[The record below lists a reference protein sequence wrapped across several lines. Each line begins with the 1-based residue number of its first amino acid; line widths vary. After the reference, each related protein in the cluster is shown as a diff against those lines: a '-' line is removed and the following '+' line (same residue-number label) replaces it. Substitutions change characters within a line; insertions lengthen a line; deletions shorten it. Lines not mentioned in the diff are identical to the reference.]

1 MGRIMDNHR
10 ATADLK
16 IGARG
21 ELRGAKRCCPFSS
34 TIVPQ
39 RGVDANLLDALVATL
54 GADNVLTGAAVEAR
68 ATSWI
73 DPSPLQSLATVRPRT
88 TAEVAA
94 VLSLCHAAC
103 QPVVTHGGS
112 TNLVNATRTTPGDL
126 VLSLERMAAVIEVDA
141 TNQTMT
147 VQAGAPLQR
156 VQEAAAAHK
165 LFFPL
170 DLAARG
176 SATIGGCVAMNAGGV
191 RVLRYGMMR
200 ELVLG
205 LEAVLADGTVLT
217 SLNAMLKNNA
227 GYDLKQ
233 LFIGS
238 EGTLGVVT
246 QAVLR
251 LFPAPRT
258 YITALL
264 AMADFAQATALLPL
278 LQRDLG
284 GALASFEVMWNDYYR
299 LTTTPPA
306 PTRPPLAQDHAYYVL
321 IEALGGSERLDQQRF
336 ETALDHAAHEGLFD
350 DAVIARSAQ
359 QRAELWRIREDSEQI
374 ERQHHLTFGYDVSLP
389 IGAMEEYVEDVR
401 AAIELHFADQ
411 ARCWVYGHL
420 GDGNLHINVW
430 APQLQPENAER
441 VAQIVYRPLAAVGGS
456 ISAEHGVGLDKK
468 AHLPLCRTAQEIELM
483 RLLKRTLDPHD
494 ILNPGK
500 IFDLEA
506 SVA

>member
-1 MGRIMDNHR
+1 MD
-10 ATADLK
+10 TLIDQL
-16 IGARG
+16 I
-21 ELRGAKRCCPFSS
+21 
-34 TIVPQ
+34 
-39 RGVDANLLDALVATL
+39 ALL
-54 GADNVLTGAAVEAR
+54 GADSVLTGDAMHTR

-73 DPSPLQSLATVRPRT
+73 DPSPLAAQAIARPRT
-88 TAEVAA
+88 TAAVAA
-94 VLSLCHAAC
+94 VLRLCHTRR
-103 QPVVTHGGS
+103 QPVVTHGGN
-112 TNLVNATRTTPGDL
+112 TNLVEATRTTPHDL
-126 VLSLERMAAVIEVDA
+126 VLSLERMTDIVAVDVA
-141 TNQTMT
+141 NQTMT

-156 VQEAAAAHK
+156 VQERAAAHG

-176 SATIGGCVAMNAGGV
+176 SATVGGCIAMNAGGV

-200 ELVLG
+200 DLVLG

-238 EGTLGVVT
+238 EGTLGIVT

-258 YITALL
+258 QSTALL
-264 AMADFAQATALLPL
+264 AMDDFAQVTALLPL
-278 LQRDLG
+278 LQRDLS

-306 PTRPPLAQDHAYYVL
+306 PSKAPLAQTHNFYVL
-321 IEALGGSERLDQQRF
+321 VEALGGSDQHDQTRF
-336 ETALDHAAHEGLFD
+336 EAALDHAANNGLFD
-350 DAVIARSAQ
+350 DAVIARTAQ
-359 QRAELWRIREDSEQI
+359 QRGELWRVREDSEQI

-389 IGAMEEYVEDVR
+389 VSAMAEYVEAVR
-401 AAIELHFADQ
+401 SGIELLFGEQ
-411 ARCWVYGHL
+411 ARSWVYGHL

-430 APQLQPENAER
+430 APTLQRDDAGR
-441 VAQIVYRPLAAVGGS
+441 VAQIVYRPLAAIGGS
-456 ISAEHGVGLDKK
+456 ISAEHGIGLEKK
-468 AHLPLCRTAQEIELM
+468 AYLSLCRTPQEIETM
-483 RLLKRTLDPHD
+483 RRLKRALDPHQ

-500 IFDLEA
+500 VFDLEVRDPA
-506 SVA
+506 

>member
-1 MGRIMDNHR
+1 MSNH
-10 ATADLK
+10 D
-16 IGARG
+16 
-21 ELRGAKRCCPFSS
+21 AK
-34 TIVPQ
+34 TM
-39 RGVDANLLDALVATL
+39 LLDALVAAL
-54 GADNVLTGAAVEAR
+54 GADGVLTGAAVQER

-73 DPSPLQSLATVRPRT
+73 DSTPLQALAIVRPCTTTEVATVLHLCL
-88 TAEVAA
+88 AA
-94 VLSLCHAAC
+94 R
-103 QPVVTHGGS
+103 QPVVTFGGG
-112 TNLVNATRTTPGDL
+112 TNLVSATRTTLQDL
-126 VLSLERMAAVIEVDA
+126 VLSLERMSAVVEVDA
-141 TNQTMT
+141 VNQTMT

-156 VQEAAAAHK
+156 VQEEAAAHG

-176 SATIGGCVAMNAGGV
+176 SATIGGCIAMNAGGV

-200 ELVLG
+200 DLVLG
-205 LEAVLADGTVLT
+205 LEAVLVDGTVLT

-238 EGTLGVVT
+238 EGTLGVIT

-258 YITALL
+258 HITTLL
-264 AMADFAQATALLPL
+264 AMDEFAQVTALLPL

-306 PTRPPLAQDHAYYVL
+306 LGKLPLAQEYAYYVL
-321 IEALGGSERLDQQRF
+321 VEALGGSERHDRQRF
-336 ETALDHAAHEGLFD
+336 EAALDHAAHEGLFD
-350 DAVIARSAQ
+350 NAVIARTAQ
-359 QRAELWRIREDSEQI
+359 QRADLWRIRENSEQI

-401 AAIELHFADQ
+401 SGVELYFGEQ

-430 APQLQPENAER
+430 APQLQPEDADR
-441 VAQIVYRPLAAVGGS
+441 VAQIVYRPLAALGGS
-456 ISAEHGVGLDKK
+456 ISAEHGIGLDKK
-468 AHLPLCRTAQEIELM
+468 AYLSLCRTPQEIATM
-483 RLLKRTLDPHD
+483 RLLKRTFDPPN

-500 IFDLEA
+500 IFDLETSA
-506 SVA
+506 AA

>member
-1 MGRIMDNHR
+1 MNDPKTM
-10 ATADLK
+10 
-16 IGARG
+16 
-21 ELRGAKRCCPFSS
+21 
-34 TIVPQ
+34 
-39 RGVDANLLDALVATL
+39 LLDELVAAL
-54 GADNVLTGAAVEAR
+54 GADAVLTGAAVQER

-73 DPSPLQSLATVRPRT
+73 DPTPLQALAIVRPRT
-88 TAEVAA
+88 TAEVAT
-94 VLSLCHAAC
+94 VLRLCHAAR
-103 QPVVTHGGS
+103 QPVVAYGGG
-112 TNLVNATRTTPGDL
+112 TNLVSATRTTLQDL
-126 VLSLERMAAVIEVDA
+126 ALSLERMAAVVEVDVA
-141 TNQTMT
+141 SQTMI

-156 VQEAAAAHK
+156 VQEAATGHG

-176 SATIGGCVAMNAGGV
+176 SATIGGCIAMNAGGV

-205 LEAVLADGTVLT
+205 LETVLADGTVL
-217 SLNAMLKNNA
+217 SSRNAMLKNNA

-258 YITALL
+258 HIAALL
-264 AMADFAQATALLPL
+264 AMNEFAQVTALLPL

-306 PTRPPLAQDHAYYVL
+306 PGKPPLAQEYAYYVL
-321 IEALGGSERLDQQRF
+321 VEALGGSEHYDRQRF
-336 ETALDHAAHEGLFD
+336 EAALDHAAHEGLFD
-350 DAVIARSAQ
+350 DAVIAHTAQ
-359 QRAELWRIREDSEQI
+359 QRADLWRIREDSEQI

-389 IGAMEEYVEDVR
+389 IGEMEEYVEDVR
-401 AAIELHFADQ
+401 SGVELHFGEQ

-430 APQLQPENAER
+430 APQLQPEDADR
-441 VAQIVYRPLAAVGGS
+441 MAQIVYRPLAALGGS
-456 ISAEHGVGLDKK
+456 ISAEHGIGLDKK
-468 AHLPLCRTAQEIELM
+468 AYLSLCRTPQEIATM
-483 RLLKRTLDPHD
+483 RLLKRALDPHN

-500 IFDLEA
+500 IFDLETSA
-506 SVA
+506 A

>member
-1 MGRIMDNHR
+1 MIIN
-10 ATADLK
+10 
-16 IGARG
+16 
-21 ELRGAKRCCPFSS
+21 ELLA
-34 TIVPQ
+34 
-39 RGVDANLLDALVATL
+39 LLDA
-54 GADNVLTGAAVEAR
+54 DSVLTGAAVLER

-73 DPSPLQSLATVRPRT
+73 DPASLQALALVRPRT

-94 VLSLCHAAC
+94 VLRLCHAAQ
-103 QPVVTHGGS
+103 QPVVAYGGG
-112 TNLVNATRTTPGDL
+112 TNLVDATHTTPHDL
-126 VLSLERMAAVIEVDA
+126 VLSLERIAGVVAVDA
-141 TNQTMT
+141 QNQTLT

-156 VQEAAAAHK
+156 VQEAAAARD

-176 SATIGGCVAMNAGGV
+176 SATVGGCIAMNAGGV

-200 ELVLG
+200 DLVLG
-205 LEAVLADGTVLT
+205 LEVVLADGTVLT
-217 SLNAMLKNNA
+217 ALNAMLKNNA

-258 YITALL
+258 HATALL
-264 AMADFAQATALLPL
+264 AMDEFPQVAALLPV

-284 GALASFEVMWNDYYR
+284 GALATFEVMWSDYYR

-306 PTRPPLAQDHAYYVL
+306 PSKPPLAQGYGFYVL
-321 IEALGGSERLDQQRF
+321 VEALGGSERHDQQRF
-336 ETALDHAAHEGLFD
+336 ETALDHAASDGLFD
-350 DAVIARSAQ
+350 DAVIAHTGQ
-359 QRAELWRIREDSEQI
+359 QRADLWRIREDSEQI

-401 AAIELHFADQ
+401 AGVELHFGAAAQ
-411 ARCWVYGHL
+411 CWVYGHL

-430 APQLQPENAER
+430 APQLRPQDADR
-441 VAQIVYRPLAAVGGS
+441 VAQIVYAPLRYSNGS
-456 ISAEHGVGLDKK
+456 ISAEHGIGLEKK
-468 AHLPLCRTAQEIELM
+468 AYLSLSRTPAEIATM
-483 RLLKRTLDPHD
+483 RRLKATLDPHN

-500 IFDLEA
+500 VFDLEEA
-506 SVA
+506 NCT

>member
-1 MGRIMDNHR
+1 MD
-10 ATADLK
+10 TLVEK
-16 IGARG
+16 
-21 ELRGAKRCCPFSS
+21 
-34 TIVPQ
+34 
-39 RGVDANLLDALVATL
+39 LLALL
-54 GADNVLTGAAVEAR
+54 GADGVLTGAAVLER

-73 DPSPLQSLATVRPRT
+73 DPAPLQARVLVRPRT

-94 VLSLCHAAC
+94 VLRLCHAAR
-103 QPVVTHGGS
+103 QPIVVYGGG
-112 TNLVNATRTTPGDL
+112 TNLVHATHTTPRDL
-126 VLSLERMAAVIEVDA
+126 VLSLERMAGVVAVDVQ
-141 TNQTMT
+141 NQTLT

-156 VQEAAAAHK
+156 VQEAAAACD

-176 SATIGGCVAMNAGGV
+176 SATVGGCIAMNAGGV

-217 SLNAMLKNNA
+217 ALNAMLKNNA

-258 YITALL
+258 HATALL
-264 AMADFAQATALLPL
+264 AMDEFAQVAALLPL

-284 GALASFEVMWNDYYR
+284 GALASFEVMWHDYYR

-306 PTRPPLAQDHAYYVL
+306 PSKPPLAQEYGFYVL
-321 IEALGGSERLDQQRF
+321 VDALGGSERHDQQRF
-336 ETALDHAAHEGLFD
+336 EAALDHAAHDGLFD
-350 DAVIARSAQ
+350 DAVIARTGP

-389 IGAMEEYVEDVR
+389 IDAMEEYVADVR
-401 AAIELHFADQ
+401 AGVERCFGAAAQ
-411 ARCWVYGHL
+411 CWVYGHL
-420 GDGNLHINVW
+420 GDGNLHINAW
-430 APQLQPENAER
+430 APQLQPQDADR
-441 VAQIVYRPLAAVGGS
+441 VAAIVYAPLRAAHGS
-456 ISAEHGVGLDKK
+456 ISAEHGIGLEKK
-468 AHLPLCRTAQEIELM
+468 AFLSLSRTRAEIATM
-483 RLLKRTLDPHD
+483 RRLKTAFDPHT

-500 IFDLEA
+500 VFDLEEA
-506 SVA
+506 SRV

>member
-1 MGRIMDNHR
+1 MN
-10 ATADLK
+10 
-16 IGARG
+16 
-21 ELRGAKRCCPFSS
+21 
-34 TIVPQ
+34 
-39 RGVDANLLDALVATL
+39 ATL
-54 GADNVLTGAAVEAR
+54 EQLTTLLGPEQVLTGTAVRAR

-73 DPSPLQSLATVRPRT
+73 DPAPLDALALVRPRT
-88 TAEVAA
+88 TDEAAA
-94 VLSLCHAAC
+94 VLRLCHAAR
-103 QPVVTHGGS
+103 QPVVVHGGG
-112 TNLVNATRTTPGDL
+112 TNLVHATHTTPHDL
-126 VLSLERMAAVIEVDA
+126 VLSLERMAGVVAIDA
-141 TNQTMT
+141 QNQTLT

-156 VQEAAAAHK
+156 VQEAAAARD

-176 SATIGGCVAMNAGGV
+176 SATVGGCIAMNAGGV

-258 YITALL
+258 HATALL
-264 AMADFAQATALLPL
+264 AMDEFSQVAALLPL

-306 PTRPPLAQDHAYYVL
+306 PSKPPLSQGYVYYVL
-321 IEALGGSERLDQQRF
+321 VEALGGSERHDQQRF
-336 ETALDHAAHEGLFD
+336 EAALDQAANAGLLA
-350 DAVIARSAQ
+350 DAVIARTAQ
-359 QRAELWRIREDSEQI
+359 QRAALWRIREDSEQI
-374 ERQHHLTFGYDVSLP
+374 ERQHALTVGYDVSLP
-389 IGAMEEYVEDVR
+389 IGAMEEYVAQVR
-401 AAIELHFADQ
+401 AGIKLHFGEEAQ
-411 ARCWVYGHL
+411 CWVYGHL
-420 GDGNLHINVW
+420 GDGNLHLNVW
-430 APQLQPENAER
+430 APQLQPQDAGR
-441 VAQIVYRPLAAVGGS
+441 VAALVYAPLRLAGGS
-456 ISAEHGVGLDKK
+456 ISAEHGIGLEKK
-468 AHLPLCRTAQEIELM
+468 AYLAFCRTPAEIATM
-483 RLLKRTLDPHD
+483 RRLKRAFDPHA
-494 ILNPGK
+494 ILNRGK
-500 IFDLEA
+500 VFDLEETELP
-506 SVA
+506 

>member
-1 MGRIMDNHR
+1 MIVD
-10 ATADLK
+10 
-16 IGARG
+16 
-21 ELRGAKRCCPFSS
+21 ELR
-34 TIVPQ
+34 
-39 RGVDANLLDALVATL
+39 ALL
-54 GADNVLTGAAVEAR
+54 GADDVLSGDDLRAR
-68 ATSWI
+68 PTSWS
-73 DPSPLQSLATVRPRT
+73 DPAPLQALALVRPRT
-88 TAEVAA
+88 TAAVAA
-94 VLSLCHAAC
+94 VLRLCHAAR
-103 QPVVTHGGS
+103 QPVVVYGGG
-112 TNLVNATRTTPGDL
+112 TNLVQATHTTARDL
-126 VLSLERMAAVIEVDA
+126 LLSLERMADVVAVDA
-141 TNQTMT
+141 QNQTMT

-156 VQEAAAAHK
+156 VQEAAATHG

-176 SATIGGCVAMNAGGV
+176 SATIGGCIAMNAGGV

-205 LEAVLADGTVLT
+205 LEAVLAEGEVLT

-258 YITALL
+258 QSTALL
-264 AMADFAQATALLPL
+264 AMHEFTQVVALLPL

-284 GALASFEVMWNDYYR
+284 GALASFEVMWNEYYR

-306 PTRPPLAQDHAYYVL
+306 LSRPPLGQEYAYYVL
-321 IEALGGSERLDQQRF
+321 VEALGGNERLDAARF
-336 ETALDHAAHEGLFD
+336 DAALEHAAQEALFD
-350 DAVIARSAQ
+350 DAVIARTSQ
-359 QRAELWRIREDSEQI
+359 QRADLWRIREDSEQI

-389 IGAMEEYVEDVR
+389 IGAMEEYVADVR
-401 AAIELHFADQ
+401 SGVELHWGAEAQ
-411 ARCWVYGHL
+411 CWVYGHL

-430 APQLQPENAER
+430 APQLQPQDADR
-441 VAQIVYRPLAAVGGS
+441 MAAIVYGALRFANGS
-456 ISAEHGVGLDKK
+456 ISAEHGIGLEKK
-468 AHLPLCRTAQEIELM
+468 AFLSLSRTPVEIATM
-483 RLLKRTLDPHD
+483 RRLKAALDPHN

-500 IFDLEA
+500 IFDWEETNCI
-506 SVA
+506 

>member
-1 MGRIMDNHR
+1 MV
-10 ATADLK
+10 ADLRTLL
-16 IGARG
+16 GADSVLTG
-21 ELRGAKRCCPFSS
+21 DALRARARSWSDP
-34 TIVPQ
+34 TP
-39 RGVDANLLDALVATL
+39 LDALAL
-54 GADNVLTGAAVEAR
+54 
-68 ATSWI
+68 
-73 DPSPLQSLATVRPRT
+73 VRPRT

-94 VLSLCHAAC
+94 VLRLCHAAR
-103 QPVVTHGGS
+103 QPVVVHGGG
-112 TNLVNATRTTPGDL
+112 TNLVLATQVTTHDL
-126 VLSLERMAAVIEVDA
+126 VLSLERMADVVAIDVQ
-141 TNQTMT
+141 NQTLT

-156 VQEAAAAHK
+156 VQEAAAAHG

-176 SATIGGCVAMNAGGV
+176 SATIGGCIAMNAGGV

-205 LEAVLADGTVLT
+205 LETVLADGAVLT
-217 SLNAMLKNNA
+217 ALNAMLKNNT

-258 YITALL
+258 YATALL
-264 AMADFAQATALLPL
+264 AMDEFTQVTALLPL

-284 GALASFEVMWNDYYR
+284 GALTSFEVMWNDYYR

-306 PTRPPLAQDHAYYVL
+306 LGKPPLPQEYAYYVL
-321 IEALGGSERLDQQRF
+321 VEALGGNERLDQARF
-336 ETALDHAAHEGLFD
+336 DAALDHAAHEDLFA
-350 DAVIARSAQ
+350 DAVVARTSQ

-389 IGAMEEYVEDVR
+389 IGAMAQYVKDVR
-401 AAIELHFADQ
+401 AGVTSHFGAE
-411 ARCWVYGHL
+411 AHCWVYGHL

-430 APQLQPENAER
+430 APQLQPQDAER
-441 VAQIVYRPLAAVGGS
+441 IDAVVYTPLEYAHGS
-456 ISAEHGVGLDKK
+456 ISAEHGIGLAKK
-468 AHLPLCRTAQEIELM
+468 AFLSHSRTPAEIATM
-483 RLLKRTLDPHD
+483 RRLKAALDPHN

-500 IFDLEA
+500 IFDLEETNPT
-506 SVA
+506 

>member
-1 MGRIMDNHR
+1 MIID
-10 ATADLK
+10 
-16 IGARG
+16 
-21 ELRGAKRCCPFSS
+21 ELR
-34 TIVPQ
+34 
-39 RGVDANLLDALVATL
+39 ALL
-54 GADNVLTGAAVEAR
+54 GADGVLIGDAVHAR

-73 DPSPLQSLATVRPRT
+73 DPAPLEALALVRPRT
-88 TAEVAA
+88 TTAVAA
-94 VLSLCHAAC
+94 VLRLCHAAR
-103 QPVVTHGGS
+103 QPVVVHGGG
-112 TNLVNATRTTPGDL
+112 TNLVHATHTTPGDL
-126 VLSLERMAAVIEVDA
+126 VLSVERMAGVVAVDA
-141 TNQTMT
+141 QNQTLT

-156 VQEAAAAHK
+156 VQEAAAAHG

-176 SATIGGCVAMNAGGV
+176 SATVGGCIAMNAGGV
-191 RVLRYGMMR
+191 RVLRYGTMR

-205 LEAVLADGTVLT
+205 LEVVLADGAVLT
-217 SLNAMLKNNA
+217 ALNAMLKNNA

-258 YITALL
+258 HVTALL
-264 AMADFAQATALLPL
+264 AMAEFAQVAALLPL

-306 PTRPPLAQDHAYYVL
+306 PGKPPLSQAHAYYVL
-321 IEALGGSERLDQQRF
+321 VEALGSNERLDQARF
-336 ETALDHAAHEGLFD
+336 DAALNHAMHEALFD
-350 DAVIARSAQ
+350 DAMIARTGQ
-359 QRAELWRIREDSEQI
+359 QRADLWRIREDSEQI

-401 AAIELHFADQ
+401 SGVELHFGAAAQ
-411 ARCWVYGHL
+411 CWVYGHL

-430 APQLQPENAER
+430 APQLQPQDADR
-441 VAQIVYRPLAAVGGS
+441 VAQIVYRPLTVVGGS
-456 ISAEHGVGLDKK
+456 VSAEHGIGLEKK
-468 AHLPLCRTAQEIELM
+468 AYLALSRTPAEIATM
-483 RLLKRTLDPHD
+483 RRLKATFDPHN

-500 IFDLEA
+500 MFDLEEA
-506 SVA
+506 NHT

>member
-1 MGRIMDNHR
+1 MGNII
-10 ATADLK
+10 T
-16 IGARG
+16 
-21 ELRGAKRCCPFSS
+21 ELIAAF
-34 TIVPQ
+34 
-39 RGVDANLLDALVATL
+39 
-54 GADNVLTGAAVEAR
+54 GADSVLTGAAVQER

-73 DPSPLQSLATVRPRT
+73 DPAPLDALAIIRPRT
-88 TAEVAA
+88 TAEVSA
-94 VLSLCHAAC
+94 VLRHCHAAR
-103 QPVVTHGGS
+103 QPIVVHGGC
-112 TNLVNATRTTPGDL
+112 TNLVQATHTTPADL
-126 VLSLERMAAVIEVDA
+126 VLSLERMAAVEIDN
-141 TNQTMT
+141 TNRTMT
-147 VQAGAPLQR
+147 AQAGAPLQR
-156 VQEAAAAHK
+156 VQEIAAAHG

-176 SATIGGCVAMNAGGV
+176 SATIGGCIAMNAGGV

-205 LEAVLADGTVLT
+205 LEVVLADGTVLA

-258 YITALL
+258 QATALL
-264 AMADFAQATALLPL
+264 AMDNFAQMTALLPL

-284 GALASFEVMWNDYYR
+284 GALASFEVMWSDYYR

-306 PTRPPLAQDHAYYVL
+306 PGKAPLAHEYAYYVL
-321 IEALGGSERLDQQRF
+321 VEALGGDERHDQERF
-336 ETALDHAAHEGLFD
+336 EQALDHAANSGLFD
-350 DAVIARSAQ
+350 DAVIARTAQ
-359 QRAELWRIREDSEQI
+359 QRGDLWRIREDSEQI

-401 AAIELHFADQ
+401 SGIKLHFGDR

-430 APQLQPENAER
+430 APQLQPADAGR
-441 VAQIVYRPLAAVGGS
+441 VAAIVYGPLRFSGGS
-456 ISAEHGVGLDKK
+456 ISAEHGIGLEKK
-468 AHLPLCRTAQEIELM
+468 DYLALCRTSQEIETM
-483 RLLKRTLDPHD
+483 RLLKQALDPHA

-500 IFDLEA
+500 VFDMETSRNA
-506 SVA
+506 

>member
-1 MGRIMDNHR
+1 MDTLVEKLL
-10 ATADLK
+10 ALLGGD
-16 IGARG
+16 
-21 ELRGAKRCCPFSS
+21 
-34 TIVPQ
+34 
-39 RGVDANLLDALVATL
+39 GVLLGTTVQ
-54 GADNVLTGAAVEAR
+54 AR

-73 DPSPLQSLATVRPRT
+73 DPAPLAALALVRPRT

-94 VLSLCHAAC
+94 VLRLCHAAQ
-103 QPVVTHGGS
+103 QPVVAYGGG
-112 TNLVNATRTTPGDL
+112 TNLVDATHTTPHDL
-126 VLSLERMAAVIEVDA
+126 VLSLERMAGVVAVDVQ
-141 TNQTMT
+141 NQTMT

-156 VQEAAAAHK
+156 VQEAAAAHG

-176 SATIGGCVAMNAGGV
+176 SATVGGCIAMNAGGV

-200 ELVLG
+200 DLVLG

-217 SLNAMLKNNA
+217 ALNAMLKNNA

-238 EGTLGVVT
+238 EGTMGVVT

-258 YITALL
+258 HATALL
-264 AMADFAQATALLPL
+264 AMDEFAQVAALLPL

-306 PTRPPLAQDHAYYVL
+306 PSKPPLAQEYGFYVL
-321 IEALGGSERLDQQRF
+321 VEALGGSEQHDPPRF
-336 ETALDHAAHEGLFD
+336 EAALDRAAHDGLFD
-350 DAVIARSAQ
+350 DAVIARTGQ

-389 IGAMEEYVEDVR
+389 IGAMADYVADVR
-401 AAIELHFADQ
+401 AGVELHFGEAAQ
-411 ARCWVYGHL
+411 CWVYGHL

-430 APQLQPENAER
+430 APQFQPADADR
-441 VAQIVYRPLAAVGGS
+441 VARIIYQPLSASGGS
-456 ISAEHGVGLDKK
+456 ISAEHGIGLEKK
-468 AHLPLCRTAQEIELM
+468 AFLSLSRTPAEIATM
-483 RLLKRTLDPHD
+483 RRLKAALDPHN

-500 IFDLEA
+500 VFDPEEA
-506 SVA
+506 SRT

>member
-1 MGRIMDNHR
+1 MNDHH
-10 ATADLK
+10 T
-16 IGARG
+16 
-21 ELRGAKRCCPFSS
+21 
-34 TIVPQ
+34 T
-39 RGVDANLLDALVATL
+39 LLDTLNAAL
-54 GADNVLTGAAVEAR
+54 GADGVLTGDAVRAR

-73 DPSPLQSLATVRPRT
+73 DPAPLQALAIVRPRT
-88 TAEVAA
+88 TAEVAT
-94 VLSLCHAAC
+94 VLRLCHAAR
-103 QPVVTHGGS
+103 QPVVTHGGG
-112 TNLVNATRTTPGDL
+112 TNLVSATHTAPGDL
-126 VLSLERMAAVIEVDA
+126 VLSLERMTAVLEVDA
-141 TNQTMT
+141 TSQTLT

-156 VQEAAAAHK
+156 VQEAAAAHG

-200 ELVLG
+200 DLVLG

-246 QAVLR
+246 QVVLR

-258 YITALL
+258 HATVLL
-264 AMADFAQATALLPL
+264 AMAEFAQVTELLPL

-306 PTRPPLAQDHAYYVL
+306 PGKPPLAQTHAYYVL
-321 IEALGGSERLDQQRF
+321 VEALGGSERHDQQRF
-336 ETALDHAAHEGLFD
+336 EAALDHAVHEGLFD
-350 DAVIARSAQ
+350 DAVIARTAQ

-389 IGAMEEYVEDVR
+389 IGEMEAYVEDVR
-401 AAIELHFADQ
+401 STIDLHFGEQ

-430 APQLQPENAER
+430 APQLQPQDADR
-441 VAQIVYRPLAAVGGS
+441 VAQIVYRPLPAVGGS
-456 ISAEHGVGLDKK
+456 ISAEHGIGLDKK
-468 AHLPLCRTAQEIELM
+468 AYLPLRRTPQEIAAM
-483 RLLKRTLDPHD
+483 RMLKRTLDPHN

-506 SVA
+506 SAAK